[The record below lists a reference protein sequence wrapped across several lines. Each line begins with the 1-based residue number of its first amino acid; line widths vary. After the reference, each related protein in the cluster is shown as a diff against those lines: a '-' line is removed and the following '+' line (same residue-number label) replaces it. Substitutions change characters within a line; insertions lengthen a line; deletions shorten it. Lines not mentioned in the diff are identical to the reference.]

1 MFFGCLSLRPQTGA
15 LVSQTVW
22 IHHWPPKSFK
32 INLKNALSHIF
43 IDSLGLYL
51 PPEYLLNLLL
61 NKYIQPVRENF
72 KLIVN
77 KLLKNAFGGNYESWT
92 FYLSNTSSI
101 HPIPSTFKSMKQ
113 TKNFCY
119 LFLSLAPTRLID
131 QFCSFFW
138 CKMDQS
144 ILFQKN

>member
-1 MFFGCLSLRPQTGA
+1 MDARVCALKPVHWSPKQSEYITDHPSPSRLTSRMHCLIFF
-15 LVSQTVW
+15 
-22 IHHWPPKSFK
+22 
-32 INLKNALSHIF
+32 
-43 IDSLGLYL
+43 DSLGLYL

>member
-32 INLKNALSHIF
+32 IKLKKALSHIF

-119 LFLSLAPTRLID
+119 LFLFKSSSNP
-131 QFCSFFW
+131 FNW
-138 CKMDQS
+138 S
-144 ILFQKN
+144 ILFIFLM